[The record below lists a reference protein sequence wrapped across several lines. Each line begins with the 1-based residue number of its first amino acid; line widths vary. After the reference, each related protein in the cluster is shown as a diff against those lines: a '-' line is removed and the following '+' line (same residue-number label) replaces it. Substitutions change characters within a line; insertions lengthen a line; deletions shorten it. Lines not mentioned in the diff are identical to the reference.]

1 MNNNQTKEKSQTNI
15 HKDHRLRRKTSFLQS
30 GLASFSDIEKLEFIL
45 FYAISQ
51 KDTNPIAHRL
61 LDTFGSFRGVMEAPV
76 EALAKIEGMGM
87 HSAILINLIH
97 QSFNAYS
104 SSNNRTTINKV
115 TEAKEYVSN
124 ALDGLAHEV
133 FILICLN
140 ENGRILQTKTITSE
154 SSQKVD
160 ISIKTLTR
168 TAINCNA
175 AKVILGHNHPNGS
188 PLPSDEDISFT
199 SNFFLNCL
207 LLDIKVVDHIITS
220 PKGAFSFLHHK
231 IMDSI
236 KSTTIPKISGNKKA
250 LNSLNQPETIYIND
264 EE

>member
-1 MNNNQTKEKSQTNI
+1 MIIDNTKDKTPSQI
-15 HKDHRLRRKTSFLQS
+15 HKDHRARRKASYLKS
-30 GLASFSDIEKLEFIL
+30 GLTSFSDIEKLEFIL
-45 FYAISQ
+45 FYAINQ

-61 LDTFGSFRGVMEAPV
+61 IDTFGSFRGVMEAPV
-76 EALAKIEGMGM
+76 EALAKVDGMGM

-104 SSNNRTTINKV
+104 SSNNLTSISRV

-124 ALDGLAHEV
+124 ALQGHQHEV
-133 FILICLN
+133 FILICLS
-140 ENGRILQTKTITSE
+140 EHGKIIQTKTLTSE

-175 AKVILGHNHPNGS
+175 AKVILGHNHPNGI
-188 PLPSDEDISFT
+188 PVPSDEDISFT

-220 PKGAFSFLHHK
+220 PKGTFSFLHGK
-231 IMDSI
+231 IMDTI
-236 KSTTIPKISGNKKA
+236 KATTLPKIAGNKKA
-250 LNSLNQPETIYIND
+250 LFSLQQPETSYIDN
-264 EE
+264 EQ